1 MKENY
6 VKIDKLKLL
15 ITEAADY
22 QKKLSEKELYCNAN
36 EKYNRNWSIR
46 VFGVE
51 IPKRL
56 ILSYGIDGACM
67 LQD

>member
-36 EKYNRNWSIR
+36 HNHCSL
-46 VFGVE
+46 F
-51 IPKRL
+51 P
-56 ILSYGIDGACM
+56 SPF
-67 LQD
+67 